1 MSVNSIDS
9 DQYVDGSIDTA
20 HIANLQITT
29 ALIAADAVD
38 GTKLADNAVDSEH
51 YTDGSIDTAHINDL
65 NVTTAKIAADA
76 ITGAK
81 IADDAIDSEH
91 YAAGSVDTAHIA
103 NLQITT
109 ALIAADAID
118 GTKLAD
124 NAVDS
129 EHYTDGSIDTAH
141 IANDQ
146 ITAALMADNSI
157 DSDMYVDGSIDLAH
171 MSSQSVDEDNLHISN
186 SPTNGY
192 ALTAQSG
199 NAGGLTWADIST
211 STATIKAAFPG
222 IDDTSSSNDDCLTIT
237 DNEIVINE
245 DGDNQDFRV
254 ESDDQANFFFCDA
267 SANIAGFSLHDRPDL
282 GFIHITTASSGVSSV
297 DAAGDEFIIEGS
309 GHTGMS
315 IFSGTTSTGG
325 IYFGDSGDNN
335 IGGIRYDHSDNDMYF
350 TVEASDIARFSGGKG
365 MRVGDAGT
373 VDTSLQ
379 VVGSDDDSTGSLRLN
394 SNARINMS
402 NAVDRDILIFGNSA
416 GSVRGK
422 ISIDVDGGV
431 TYHTS
436 SDYRL
441 KENVVDLTDAIT
453 RLKTLKPRRFKWL
466 NRPETIDGF
475 LAHEV
480 TAVPEAVSGTK
491 DGMADKLR
499 VVLDK
504 DGNFLAEG
512 VQDGNHEKGIA
523 IGEYPSDSTYHATKE
538 YPDYQQMDNSKL
550 VPLLTASLQEA
561 ITKIETL
568 ETEMTA
574 LKARVTTLEG

>member
-1 MSVNSIDS
+1 MASEIKVDTISEKTSAGGVTIDGLLIKDGGISGDVSLIGTTPTFTIGDAGAEDAALVFDGNAQDFYIGLDDSADDLIIGLGSTVGTTPAISINEDRDVTIS
-9 DQYVDGSIDTA
+9 DGAIDFDIASHDTSNGLKLGGTLVTATAAELNIMDGVTATAAEINLIDGGTA
-20 HIANLQITT
+20 RGTT
-29 ALIAADAVD
+29 AIAD
-38 GTKLADNAVDSEH
+38 G
-51 YTDGSIDTAHINDL
+51 DGILINDAGTMRM
-65 NVTTAKIAADA
+65 TTVQTVK
-76 ITGAK
+76 TYMG
-81 IADDAIDSEH
+81 
-91 YAAGSVDTAHIA
+91 
-103 NLQITT
+103 TT
-109 ALIAADAID
+109 F
-118 GTKLAD
+118 
-124 NAVDS
+124 N
-129 EHYTDGSIDTAH
+129 
-141 IANDQ
+141 
-146 ITAALMADNSI
+146 
-157 DSDMYVDGSIDLAH
+157 
-171 MSSQSVDEDNLHISN
+171 
-186 SPTNGY
+186 
-192 ALTAQSG
+192 
-199 NAGGLTWADIST
+199 
-211 STATIKAAFPG
+211 G
-222 IDDTSSSNDDCLTIT
+222 IDDTSSSFDDCVTIT
-237 DNEIVINE
+237 DNEVVINE

-297 DAAGDEFIIEGS
+297 DAAGDELILEGS

-315 IFSGTTSTGG
+315 IFSGTSSTGG
-325 IYFGDSGDNN
+325 IYFGDSGDDN

-394 SNARINMS
+394 GNARINMT
-402 NAVDRDILIFGNSA
+402 NAADRDIIIFGNSA